1 MLYHQSHK
9 TWGREVKEDAP
20 TNTAVKS
27 KQIRGF
33 YVFLQLIEKLHQN
46 LEPKCLLV
54 NSVSLPDLVSY
65 SYIFL
70 KKLKGKKKEKC

>member
-33 YVFLQLIEKLHQN
+33 HVFLHADRETPSEFGDKMLASKQ
-46 LEPKCLLV
+46 C
-54 NSVSLPDLVSY
+54 
-65 SYIFL
+65 FFA
-70 KKLKGKKKEKC
+70 

>member
-1 MLYHQSHK
+1 MYSSM
-9 TWGREVKEDAP
+9 P
-20 TNTAVKS
+20 
-27 KQIRGF
+27 
-33 YVFLQLIEKLHQN
+33 IERLHRN

-70 KKLKGKKKEKC
+70 KKLKGGKERKELIIEQSYSQLNIPASKIKYLLELLWNID